1 MLHKTLKTTTGK
13 LRVSIPTRL
22 DEITLEQLISMQQE
36 TDLNDLQAIS
46 ILSGIPLA
54 DLQNIIRIDELHEFV
69 LPLLTLAEEIKSL
82 YDSDEIPKSVTFHL
96 EDGYKTVFVMH
107 NLSVEPAGA
116 FMAARDIIAEE
127 ISAQVNLYGPDEWQD
142 HFNPSLQACAQV
154 LAHYFY
160 CRATGKPYN
169 EYEAE
174 AFTGEIKKLRVCEA
188 LPIAKHFFTCYPN
201 LSKPKISCWHRLLPF
216 SKKGRAYKPSI
227 SLNTST
233 P

>member
-1 MLHKTLKTTTGK
+1 
-13 LRVSIPTRL
+13 
-22 DEITLEQLISMQQE
+22 MQQE
-36 TDLNDLQAIS
+36 ADLNDLQAIS
-46 ILSGIPLA
+46 ILSGIPLS
-54 DLQNIIRIDELHEFV
+54 DLQNIIRIDDLHEFA

-174 AFTGEIKKLRVCEA
+174 AFTGEIKKLRVSFDKFKYINTINSLAGGDVCKWAQVLNLPYERVLTKLLLNKTEA
-188 LPIAKHFFTCYPN
+188 EYQKRYSA
-201 LSKPKISCWHRLLPF
+201 LLE
-216 SKKGRAYKPSI
+216 KQ
-227 SLNTST
+227 
-233 P
+233 